1 MNDSMDELQSQFRQ
15 LRLVET
21 ACELPELFRKAE
33 QASWTYRE
41 LVQEIVC
48 FEVRKREEKSIQ
60 KRLKWAKFPYHKTLT
75 EFDLSDQ
82 TSLSKRQLSQLQELN
97 WLEQQYN
104 LIFLGPSGVG
114 KTHLS
119 IALGMEAIRKGFQVM
134 CVTMGELLSLLK
146 TEEFARKAQVQ
157 LNRIRASDLVII
169 NDLMYMAMDQ
179 REATLFFHL
188 INHLYERSSIVLT
201 SNKSPDQWGELL
213 GGEGVAM
220 AILDRIL
227 HRAEVVHM
235 NEDSYRMKHR
245 QSMFMSE
252 SVQN

>member
-1 MNDSMDELQSQFRQ
+1 MNDSMDALQSQFRQ

-21 ACELPELFRKAE
+21 ASELPELLRKAE

-48 FEVRKREEKSIQ
+48 FELRKREEKSVQ

-82 TSLSKRQLSQLQELN
+82 TSLSKRQLTQLQELT

-119 IALGMEAIRKGFQVM
+119 IALGMEAIQKGFQVTF
-134 CVTMGELLSLLK
+134 VTMGELLSLLK
-146 TEEFARKAQVQ
+146 TEEFTRKSQVQ

-169 NDLMYMAMDQ
+169 DDLMYMAMDQ

-188 INHLYERSSIVLT
+188 INHLYERSSIILT
-201 SNKSPDQWGELL
+201 SNKSPDQW
-213 GGEGVAM
+213 
-220 AILDRIL
+220 
-227 HRAEVVHM
+227 
-235 NEDSYRMKHR
+235 
-245 QSMFMSE
+245 
-252 SVQN
+252 